1 MKISFLL
8 PVRRLRHIV
17 LLVALFMVALTLP
30 TWAVQW
36 TQIAQTARHN
46 VALDSESVRITSL
59 GRLGVWIRFI
69 PRGEIH
75 RREAAAE
82 HNQKEYRLH
91 LEYYEIDC
99 GDNSSV
105 MGLTD
110 VLGADGR
117 RLSRKTGNG
126 KPEKIVTGSAL
137 DLAALKVCPQ
147 LGEIPQESNEA
158 PPPYDKP
165 AQQTVQPPGE
175 LQQQITDTLQQT
187 KAAPNDFDAW
197 VKLGNAYYDADMPE
211 KAIPAY
217 SQALALRPR
226 DTDVLNDQGA
236 MYRQTGDFTKAVA
249 NFEKAHSIDPRN
261 LESLYNTG
269 YVYAFDLNRIDK
281 ALEIW
286 RRYLELDNSSETAY
300 QVRSFI
306 ERYGQ

>member
-1 MKISFLL
+1 MKISLQL
-8 PVRRLRHIV
+8 PVRRLRHVV
-17 LLVALFMVALTLP
+17 LLIALFTVALPLP
-30 TWAVQW
+30 SRAVQW

-46 VALDSESVRITSL
+46 VALDLESVRITSL
-59 GRLGVWIRFI
+59 GRLGVWLRFI
-69 PRGEIH
+69 PRGELH

-110 VLGADGR
+110 VLGAGGK
-117 RLSRKTGNG
+117 RLSRKTGND
-126 KPEKIVTGSAL
+126 KPEKIVPGSAL

-147 LGEIPQESNEA
+147 LGETPQESDEA

-165 AQQTVQPPGE
+165 AQQTIQPPDE
-175 LQQQITDTLQQT
+175 LQQQITNALQQT
-187 KAAPNDFDAW
+187 KAAPDDFDAW

-236 MYRQTGDFTKAVA
+236 MYRQTGDFAKAVA
-249 NFEKAHSIDPRN
+249 NFERAHSIDPSN

-281 ALEIW
+281 AMGIW
-286 RRYLELDNSSETAY
+286 RHYLELDNSSETAR
-300 QVRSFI
+300 QIRSFI
-306 ERYGQ
+306 EHYGQ